1 MTTTQSIFESAVT
14 RSMESNITRQYEV
27 ITYQA
32 VSGFFGLANLYV
44 FVALTTYEFVLT
56 KKRPWGKKLRVLC
69 ILTALTSVLYSIIEE
84 TIVYFSSE
92 SDAACFG
99 IMLTRTT
106 VQSMVFSLNYAVMWL
121 RQYKLYSTRKFRD
134 LGNKTI
140 TAFTWIILVL
150 IVINPMIM
158 FSSQIND
165 EIYRIRN
172 NTCMVHKTQLKYL
185 LPFLSVVFIY
195 GFIQVV

>member
-27 ITYQA
+27 ITYRA

-84 TIVYFSSE
+84 MIVYFSSE

-106 VQSMVFSLNYAVMWL
+106 VQSMVFSLNYAALWL

-172 NTCMVHKTQLKYL
+172 NTCMVHKMQLKYL